1 MRAESADQCLD
12 IAMVTLKSAFKG
24 SAETLVLGL
33 ATRDGKLII
42 EAGASALTTK
52 PLLAI
57 LEDLGATGKREEIV
71 KVPAPA
77 GSTVRLIL
85 FTGLGEAMNGSDYPH
100 EVLRRAAGAATR
112 ALAGKKSADFALPHS
127 TTVGFSAIAEGIALA
142 AYSFIEHRGA
152 SKSEQK
158 APLAA
163 ATIISKIG
171 ESADSKS
178 ALKHATVVSKYV
190 SVVRDLV
197 NTPANHLS
205 PAIFV
210 AKMKK
215 LTTSL
220 GVKVEVL
227 DEKVLKSKGYGGIY
241 SVGQGSANPP
251 RLLHI
256 SYNPPKAKK
265 RYGFVGKGITFDTGG
280 YALKPAPGMEAM
292 KTDMAGAASIIAAT
306 LAIAELK
313 IPISIEA
320 YACMAENMISDNAT
334 RPGDVITTLSG
345 KTVEVLNP
353 DAEGRLVM
361 ADGLTRAIADGKK
374 VGGLDGLIDVATLT
388 GAQVIA
394 LGIRTSGLM
403 GNNEAFSKEFLA
415 AAETTG
421 ELFWPMPLP
430 EELRAT
436 LDSPV
441 ADIANV
447 GDRSGGML
455 VAGVFLSEFVE
466 PNVPWLHV
474 DIAGPSAV
482 DKNPYGYNAIGA
494 TGVTVRTLVALAES
508 AASQSK

>member
-1 MRAESADQCLD
+1 MA
-12 IAMVTLKSAFKG
+12 TLKSSFKNT
-24 SAETLVLGL
+24 SENLVVGL
-33 ATRDGKLII
+33 ASSDGALVI
-42 EAGASALTTK
+42 ESGTLSLSSKA
-52 PLLAI
+52 LLAI
-57 LEDLGATGKREEIV
+57 LDDLGATGSREEVI

-77 GSTVRLIL
+77 GLSARLLI
-85 FTGLGEAMNGSDYPH
+85 FTGLGEATKGSVYPH

-112 ALAGKKSADFALPHS
+112 ALAGKKNADFALPHNDDE
-127 TTVGFSAIAEGIALA
+127 TFAAIAEGVGLA
-142 AYSFIEHRGA
+142 SYSFIEHRGA
-152 SKSEQK
+152 SKADQK
-158 APLAA
+158 APLG
-163 ATIISKIG
+163 TGNIISKNA
-171 ESADSKS
+171 ESAATKAS
-178 ALKHATVVSKYV
+178 LKRATVLCKYV

-205 PAIFV
+205 PVNFV
-210 AKMKK
+210 SKMKA

-227 DEKVLKSKGYGGIY
+227 DEKALKSKGYGGIY

-256 SYNPPKAKK
+256 SYSPAKAKK
-265 RYGFVGKGITFDTGG
+265 RYAFVGKGITFDTGG
-280 YALKPAPGMEAM
+280 YALKPAAGMDAM
-292 KTDMAGAASIIAAT
+292 KTDMAGAASIIAAA

-313 IPISIEA
+313 LPIAINA
-320 YACMAENMISDNAT
+320 YACLAENMISDNAT

-374 VGGLDGLIDVATLT
+374 SGGLDGLIDVATLT
-388 GAQVIA
+388 GAQIIA

-403 GNNEAFSKEFLA
+403 GNNEDFSNEFLA
-415 AAETTG
+415 AADKTG

-436 LDSPV
+436 LETPV
-441 ADIANV
+441 ADIANI

-466 PNVPWLHV
+466 PEVPWLHV
-474 DIAGPSAV
+474 DIAGPSYV
-482 DKNPYGYNAIGA
+482 EKGPYGYNAIGA

-508 AASQSK
+508 VVS

>member
-1 MRAESADQCLD
+1 MT
-12 IAMVTLKSAFKG
+12 TLKS
-24 SAETLVLGL
+24 SAKSTGEILVVGL
-33 ATRDGKLII
+33 AVRGGKLVV
-42 EAGASALTTK
+42 EDGGLSLSSKTLLTS
-52 PLLAI
+52 LA
-57 LEDLGATGKREEIV
+57 DLGATGAREEII
-71 KVPAPA
+71 KIPTPT
-77 GSTVRLIL
+77 GSSPRMVI
-85 FTGLGEAMNGSDYPH
+85 FTGLGEAQAGSHYPH
-100 EVLRRAAGAATR
+100 ETLRRAAGVAAR
-112 ALAGKKSADFALPHS
+112 SLAGVKSADFSLPHS
-127 TTVGFSAIAEGIALA
+127 SIAEFAAITEGIGLG
-142 AYSFIEHRGA
+142 AYSFVEHRGA

-158 APLAA
+158 APLGA
-163 ATIISKIG
+163 ATIISKIAG
-171 ESADSKS
+171 TAEGKA
-178 ALKHATVVSKYV
+178 ALKRAVLLSKYV
-190 SVVRDLV
+190 HLVRDLV

-210 AKMKK
+210 SKMKA
-215 LTTSL
+215 LATPL

-227 DEKVLKSKGYGGIY
+227 DEKALKAKGYGGIY

-256 SYNPPKAKK
+256 SYAPPKAKK
-265 RYGFVGKGITFDTGG
+265 RFAFVGKGITFDTGG

-313 IPISIEA
+313 IPIAINA

-374 VGGLDGLIDVATLT
+374 AGGLDGLIDVATLT
-388 GAQVIA
+388 GAQVVA

-415 AAETTG
+415 AAERTG

-436 LDSPV
+436 LESPV
-441 ADIANV
+441 ADIANI
-447 GDRSGGML
+447 GDKSGGML
-455 VAGVFLSEFVE
+455 VAGVFLREFVE
-466 PNVPWLHV
+466 PEIPWLHI
-474 DIAGPSAV
+474 DIAGPSYV
-482 DKNPYGYNAIGA
+482 EKVTFGYNGIGA

-508 AASQSK
+508 AK

>member
-1 MRAESADQCLD
+1 MA
-12 IAMVTLKSAFKG
+12 TLKSSFK
-24 SAETLVLGL
+24 STSESLVLGL
-33 ATRDGKLII
+33 ATKDGKLVI
-42 EAGASALTTK
+42 ESGASTIATK
-52 PLLAI
+52 SLIAI
-57 LEDLGATGKREEIV
+57 LEDLGATGQREEIV

-77 GSTVRLIL
+77 GTSARLII
-85 FTGLGEAMNGSDYPH
+85 FTGLGDAASGSRYPH

-112 ALAGKKSADFALPHS
+112 ALSGKKSADFALPH
-127 TTVGFSAIAEGIALA
+127 TTAVELSAIAEGIGLGS
-142 AYSFIEHRGA
+142 YSFIEHRGA
-152 SKSEQK
+152 SKVEQK
-158 APLAA
+158 APLASA
-163 ATIISKIG
+163 IIISKLA
-171 ESADSKS
+171 ENADVKA

-190 SVVRDLV
+190 NIVRDLV

-205 PAIFV
+205 PVKFV
-210 AKMKK
+210 TKMKA

-227 DEKVLKSKGYGGIY
+227 DEKALKSKGYGGIY

-256 SYNPPKAKK
+256 SYSPPKAKK
-265 RYGFVGKGITFDTGG
+265 RYAFVGKGITFDTGG
-280 YALKPAPGMEAM
+280 YALKPAAGMDAM
-292 KTDMAGAASIIAAT
+292 KTDMAGAASIIAAA

-313 IPISIEA
+313 IPISINA

-374 VGGLDGLIDVATLT
+374 AGGLDGLIDVATLT

-403 GNNEAFSKEFLA
+403 TNNDGFSKEFLA

-421 ELFWPMPLP
+421 ELYWPMPLP
-430 EELRAT
+430 DELRAT
-436 LDSPV
+436 LDTPV
-441 ADIANV
+441 ADIANI
-447 GDRSGGML
+447 GDKSGGML
-455 VAGVFLSEFVE
+455 VAGVFLREFVE
-466 PNVPWLHV
+466 PGVPWLHV
-474 DIAGPSAV
+474 DIAGPSYV
-482 DKNPYGYNAIGA
+482 DKSPFGYNAIGA

-508 AASQSK
+508 AASQG

>member
-1 MRAESADQCLD
+1 
-12 IAMVTLKSAFKG
+12 
-24 SAETLVLGL
+24 
-33 ATRDGKLII
+33 
-42 EAGASALTTK
+42 
-52 PLLAI
+52 
-57 LEDLGATGKREEIV
+57 
-71 KVPAPA
+71 
-77 GSTVRLIL
+77 
-85 FTGLGEAMNGSDYPH
+85 
-100 EVLRRAAGAATR
+100 
-112 ALAGKKSADFALPHS
+112 LPHNDDE
-127 TTVGFSAIAEGIALA
+127 TFAAIAEGVGLA
-142 AYSFIEHRGA
+142 SYSFIEHRGA
-152 SKSEQK
+152 SKAEQK
-158 APLAA
+158 APLGTG
-163 ATIISKIG
+163 TIISKNA
-171 ESADSKS
+171 ETAATKAS
-178 ALKHATVVSKYV
+178 LKRATVLSKYV

-205 PAIFV
+205 PVNFV
-210 AKMKK
+210 SKMKA

-227 DEKVLKSKGYGGIY
+227 DEKALKSKGYGGIY

-256 SYNPPKAKK
+256 SYSPAKAKK
-265 RYGFVGKGITFDTGG
+265 RYAFVGKGITFDTGG
-280 YALKPAPGMEAM
+280 YALKPAAGMDAM
-292 KTDMAGAASIIAAT
+292 KTDMAGAASIIAAA

-313 IPISIEA
+313 LPIAINA
-320 YACMAENMISDNAT
+320 YACLAENMISDNAT

-374 VGGLDGLIDVATLT
+374 SGGLDGLIDVATLT

-403 GNNEAFSKEFLA
+403 GNDEDFRREFLA
-415 AAETTG
+415 AADKTG

-436 LDSPV
+436 LETPV

-447 GDRSGGML
+447 GDRNGGML

-466 PNVPWLHV
+466 PGVPWLHV
-474 DIAGPSAV
+474 DIAGPSYV
-482 DKNPYGYNAIGA
+482 EKGPYGYNAIGA

-508 AASQSK
+508 AVS